1 MRVDC
6 RVKKATRRTQM
17 KQTFAG
23 SIAAAI
29 WLGVCAGPSV
39 SLATQA
45 LAADAGAANPPAGAN
60 NVSAANPAP
69 GADVPAWRRQQIASA
84 RPLTGKDA
92 PMRFEELLGTEV
104 RNPRDEL
111 LGSVVDLVRS
121 PRTDK
126 IVYLVIAPDKKLEST
141 IKTSRCP
148 WKTSRSHRTPP
159 CSCSRPA
166 RAPWTPHR
174 GRTHFRATALGCKAA
189 RWMPTGRPT
198 SRIETTEEL

>member
-1 MRVDC
+1 
-6 RVKKATRRTQM
+6 M

-126 IVYLVIAPDKKLEST
+126 IVYLVIAPDKNIGIDDKNVPVPLEDFKITPNATLLVLEASKGALDAAPRANPFSSDG
-141 IKTSRCP
+141 IRVQGRKVDAY
-148 WKTSRSHRTPP
+148 WQAHLSH
-159 CSCSRPA
+159 
-166 RAPWTPHR
+166 
-174 GRTHFRATALGCKAA
+174 
-189 RWMPTGRPT
+189 
-198 SRIETTEEL
+198 